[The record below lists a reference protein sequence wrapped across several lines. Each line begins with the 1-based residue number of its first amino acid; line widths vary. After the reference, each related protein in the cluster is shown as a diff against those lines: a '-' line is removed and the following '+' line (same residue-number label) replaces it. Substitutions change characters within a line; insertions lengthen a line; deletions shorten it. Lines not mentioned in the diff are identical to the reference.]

1 MLLVFESTTVA
12 GRLDQKLVNSQV
24 HGKTTWEKS
33 TVTWINVFAYR
44 PTQAGLV
51 ADLLL
56 VPNGSLVRRQR
67 QFSTRLTLL
76 TTSQGSAVPSHCDTG
91 GAQCQSPNHRLE
103 HNIGMAQ
110 SAALRGPQIH
120 SGL

>member
-56 VPNGSLVRRQR
+56 VPHGS
-67 QFSTRLTLL
+67 TLA
-76 TTSQGSAVPSHCDTG
+76 AVL
-91 GAQCQSPNHRLE
+91 HRS
-103 HNIGMAQ
+103 NIT
-110 SAALRGPQIH
+110 H
-120 SGL
+120 H